1 MNLTQ
6 EEFRGTGHLGFCR
19 AGLKVEDRVDE
30 DILVALHQRWNVLA
44 THGCHVNVFVVLLLN
59 FVIAI
64 ISSTCLVV
72 GAGFFLHT
80 QVHLPAGPLC
90 LILGQVVPL
99 DVGLAMHH
107 NVLRLGRM
115 E

>member
-1 MNLTQ
+1 M
-6 EEFRGTGHLGFCR
+6 
-19 AGLKVEDRVDE
+19 
-30 DILVALHQRWNVLA
+30 VALHQGWNVLA
-44 THGCHVNVFVVLLLN
+44 SHSCHVYVFVVLLLD

-72 GAGFFLHT
+72 GAGSFLYT

-90 LILGQVVPL
+90 LILSQVVPL